1 MSFLDSVGGVGR
13 VSATLLRHRLI
24 AATAA
29 SAAAVI
35 VAGCAFAA
43 TSSGTGK
50 EKLVSEGNTKH
61 TAPTASASPTPTPV
75 GPLQLLSVSP
85 VGGSHD
91 ANGGA
96 PITLTFSSALS
107 PGTPLP
113 KLSPKIPGSWQV
125 SGDTATFTPAS
136 GFLPN
141 TAVTLRIP
149 GGAAGMAGADASAGT
164 LATGSTVKFKT
175 GTYSVLRLQQI
186 LAQLGYLPLTWTA
199 SASSAATGGG
209 SASIPADAPAAGSSA
224 SDSASASSASS
235 DSASADSASA
245 GSASAGAA
253 TTGLNQQVADAYQ
266 PPDGTFT
273 FKSGYPTE
281 LTSQWTVG
289 KDNMLNNGAIRAFQ
303 SVEGLTM
310 DGVAG
315 PDVWSH
321 LLKAA
326 AKHKVNPNGYTYALA
341 DQHTPESLTVWHNGK
356 VIEHTLANTGIPGR
370 NTQDGTFPVYLRYQE
385 NYMDGTNPD
394 GSKYHDLVQW
404 ISYFNGGDAVHY
416 FARYSYGSY
425 QSLGCVEVPYAPAE
439 KVWGYMTYGTL
450 VTVIGPEA

>member
-1 MSFLDSVGGVGR
+1 MGR
-13 VSATLLRHRLI
+13 VSGTLLRHRLI

-50 EKLVSEGNTKH
+50 EKLVSEGNTKK

-75 GPLQLLSVSP
+75 GPLTLLSVSP
-85 VGGSHD
+85 VGGTHD

-107 PGTPLP
+107 QDTPLP

-136 GFLPN
+136 GFLPD
-141 TAVTLRIP
+141 TAVTLKIP
-149 GGAAGMAGADASAGT
+149 ASMTGADASAGT
-164 LATGSTVKFKT
+164 LAKGSTVRFKT

-199 SASSAATGGG
+199 SASDSTADGA
-209 SASIPADAPAAGSSA
+209 SASIPADAPAAAGT
-224 SDSASASSASS
+224 
-235 DSASADSASA
+235 
-245 GSASAGAA
+245 GSATA
-253 TTGLNQQVADAYQ
+253 GLNQQVADAYQ
-266 PPDGTFT
+266 PPAGTFT
-273 FKSGYPTE
+273 FQSGYPTE

-289 KDNMLNNGAIRAFQ
+289 KDNMLDNGAIRAFQ

-341 DQHTPESLTVWHNGK
+341 NQHSPESLTVWHNGK

-416 FARYSYGSY
+416 FARYSYGYY
-425 QSLGCVEVPYAPAE
+425 QSLGCVEVPYAPAK